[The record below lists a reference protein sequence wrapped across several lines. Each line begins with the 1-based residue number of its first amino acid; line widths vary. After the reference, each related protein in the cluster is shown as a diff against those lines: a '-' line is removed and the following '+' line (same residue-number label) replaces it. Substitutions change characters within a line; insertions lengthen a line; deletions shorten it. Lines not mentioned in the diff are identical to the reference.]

1 MKLTKRV
8 VDALVYERKS
18 GAQYTWDDEVVGFG
32 VRVYPSGRK
41 SFVVTYRAKG
51 RQRFLTVGG
60 YGELTVQEG
69 RDLARDALVRVRRG
83 EDPSGERQALR
94 DAPTMAD
101 LAERYMEEHARPN
114 KKATS
119 IANDELMWRTHVLPT
134 LGRHRVADVTR
145 EDVTRLHR
153 SKAATPYG
161 ANRMLALLSK
171 AFNLAEVW
179 GWRPDYSNP
188 CRHVRRYKER
198 SRERYLSTKELAEL
212 ARVLAETERN
222 RTELPS
228 VVPAIRLLLFTGC
241 RMGEILRLR
250 WAEVDLE
257 RRCLFL
263 ADSKTG
269 SKVVHL
275 NGPSLQVLAGLRD
288 AATRDPENP
297 HVIQGKKPG
306 THLVNLKA
314 PWDRLR
320 KAAGLEDV
328 RIHDLRHSFASVA
341 AMAGMSLPMI
351 GTLLGHTRVETTQ
364 RYAHLAADPV
374 REATERIGAEIAAA
388 MAAGPSAEVKPFRPY
403 LVHSQTTGRE

>member
-1 MKLTKRV
+1 VKLTKRV
-8 VDALVYERKS
+8 VDALAYERKS
-18 GAQYTWDDEVVGFG
+18 GAQYLWDDETVGFG

-41 SFVVTYRAKG
+41 SFVVSYRAKG
-51 RQRFLTVGG
+51 RQRFHTVGR
-60 YGELTVQEG
+60 YGELTVQQA
-69 RDLARDALVRVRRG
+69 RDLAREALFRVRQG
-83 EDPSGERQALR
+83 EDPSGDRLALQQ
-94 DAPTMAD
+94 APTMTD

-114 KKATS
+114 KKPSS
-119 IANDELMWRTHVLPT
+119 IANDELFWRRHVLST
-134 LGRHRVADVTR
+134 LGRTRVADVTR

-153 SKAATPYG
+153 AKASTPYS

-179 GWRPDYSNP
+179 GWRPDNTNP
-188 CRHVRRYKER
+188 CRHVRRFKER
-198 SRERYLSTKELAEL
+198 SRERYLSTEELAEL
-212 ARVLAETERN
+212 ARVLAEEERN

-228 VVPAIRLLLFTGC
+228 VVPALRLLLFTGC
-241 RMGEILRLR
+241 RLGEILKLR
-250 WAEVDLE
+250 WAEVDFQ

-275 NGPSLQVLAGLRD
+275 NGPALQVLAELRD
-288 AATRDPENP
+288 RSERDPDNP
-297 HVIQGKKPG
+297 FVIEGKKPG
-306 THLVNLKA
+306 THLVNLRN
-314 PWDRLR
+314 PWCRLR
-320 KAAGLEDV
+320 QAAGLDGV
-328 RIHDLRHSFASVA
+328 RLHDLRHSFASVA

-388 MAAGPSAEVKPFRPY
+388 MSGGPGAEVKPFRPY
-403 LVHSQTTGRE
+403 LVASQTTSSK